1 MKIRRSNERG
11 HFDHGWL
18 DTYHTF
24 SFAGYQDPEHREF
37 RNLRVINE
45 DVIAPAMG
53 FGTHGHRDM
62 EILTY
67 VLSGAIAHR
76 DSLGNG
82 STIPAGRWQRMTA
95 GAGVEH
101 SEFNPS
107 ESHPVHL
114 YQIWIRPDEK
124 GLVPE
129 YEEWSPVAKTDH
141 EGLRLVA
148 SKQGREGSM
157 AIHADA
163 EVFHGELTAGAR
175 LGHTPSAGRG
185 VWLQIVRGSLR
196 VDGETLGAGDGVSFE
211 DGENPEIVAVTEA
224 EAILF
229 DVGGG
234 N

>member
-1 MKIRRSNERG
+1 MKIRRSQERG

-24 SFAGYQDPEHREF
+24 SFAGYQDLEHRGF

-45 DVIAPAMG
+45 DFVAPGLG

-67 VLSGAIAHR
+67 VISGAVAHK
-76 DSLGNG
+76 DSMGNG
-82 STIPAGRWQRMTA
+82 STIPAGKWQRMTA

-107 ESHPVHL
+107 AEEPVHL

-129 YEEWSPVAKTDH
+129 YGEWSLPPTDS
-141 EGLRLVA
+141 EGLHLVA
-148 SKQGREGSM
+148 SKQGRAGSM

-163 EVFHGELTAGAR
+163 EISFGHLPAGATISYP
-175 LGHTPSAGRG
+175 LVAGRG
-185 VWLQIVRGSLR
+185 AWLQVVQGR
-196 VDGETLGAGDGVSFE
+196 VEVEGEILEAGDGASFE
-211 DGENPEIVAVTEA
+211 GVETLEIKSLSNA
-224 EAILF
+224 EVILF
-229 DVGGG
+229 DLSEGV
-234 N
+234 